1 MSDDAPAAAAESAP
15 TRTRA
20 RLIVTHTWFK
30 ANGCGKN
37 GIVSEATIADGSLT
51 LGWSENGK
59 PRGTT
64 TCPLA
69 LVLEAGGVQGDQ
81 KVDSSHVTIAGAVS
95 LVLSPGVEGEPPANN
110 ALVYL
115 GTLMATGLM
124 ATSR

>member
-1 MSDDAPAAAAESAP
+1 MSDDGAAAAAEEAP
-15 TRTRA
+15 TMTRV

-30 ANGCGKN
+30 ASGCGKN
-37 GIVSEATIADGSLT
+37 GIVSEAMIEGDSIT
-51 LGWSENGK
+51 LGWAENGK

-69 LVLEAGGVQGDQ
+69 LIFEAGQVEGEQS
-81 KVDSSHVTIAGAVS
+81 VDSAHVTTAGAVS
-95 LVLSPGVEGEPPANN
+95 LVLSPGVAGEPPANN

-124 ATSR
+124 ATPR